1 VKNEVLPSIF
11 HYSVHYQKYLVN
23 IVAEKK
29 AYSFWIARKVDKN
42 TNFFAN
48 YATK

>member
-1 VKNEVLPSIF
+1 VKNEVLPSIC

-29 AYSFWIARKVDKN
+29 ASSFWIVRKVDKN
-42 TNFFAN
+42 INF
-48 YATK
+48 YAHYAKK